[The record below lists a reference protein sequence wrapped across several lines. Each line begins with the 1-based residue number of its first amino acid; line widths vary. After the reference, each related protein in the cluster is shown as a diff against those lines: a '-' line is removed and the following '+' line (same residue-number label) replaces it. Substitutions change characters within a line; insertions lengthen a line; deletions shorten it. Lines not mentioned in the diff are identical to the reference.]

1 MGDINMSQERRGLL
15 AVLVLQAFLGGI
27 LMIGDFTGPDA
38 TSYMSFIRA
47 GQDPSYWLDPGA
59 FEGNFF
65 PMGYPALLTLTVAL
79 AGGSTL
85 LYEIASVLMALLVTT
100 LIFKLLRGHSD
111 AVRVTTALA
120 LALCPSVLWM
130 MQNNGYEMLL
140 SCLIVVSF
148 YFVWRLRSEANIH
161 PRIVALSAG
170 LTLGAAGLVQSKVLV
185 LLPVYL
191 VLLVR
196 SRLQM
201 GLVAVG
207 TFVLPALWGFRNLI
221 VTGSPYPFSSN
232 AGMGLWLG
240 NNPFTIDGG
249 VVASMPAKPPGTNS
263 LAEAALQFVIAQPE
277 AAFTL
282 FGRRVARLLSPTFL
296 YRDGIPPELNTLLH
310 WYAIVF
316 VALGVLLFAAFAFGR
331 LWIRL
336 PVSPDVSIIALIPI
350 VFFVVH
356 FPFQSE
362 PRYMTP
368 IVPLALAVAVPTAF
382 ALVRRLRNPRL
393 VPLVQNEAV

>member
-1 MGDINMSQERRGLL
+1 MSQERRGLL

-27 LMIGDFTGPDA
+27 LIIGDFTGPDA
-38 TSYMSFIRA
+38 TSYMSFVRA
-47 GQDPSYWLDPGA
+47 GQDPSYWLDPDA

-65 PMGYPALLTLTVAL
+65 PMGYPAILTLTVAL

-111 AVRVTTALA
+111 TVRVTTALA

-140 SCLIVVSF
+140 SCLIVVSL
-148 YFVWRLRSEANIH
+148 YLVWRLRNEASVH

-185 LLPVYL
+185 LLPLYL
-191 VLLVR
+191 ILLLR
-196 SRLQM
+196 TPLQM
-201 GLVAVG
+201 GLVAAG
-207 TFVLPALWGFRNLI
+207 TVVLPGLWGLRNLL
-221 VTGSPYPFSSN
+221 VTGNPFPFSSN
-232 AGMGLWLG
+232 AGTGLWLG
-240 NNPFTIDGG
+240 NNPYTIDGG
-249 VVASMPAKPPGTNS
+249 VASSMPSQGSRS
-263 LAEAALQFVIAQPE
+263 LPEAALQFVLSQPE

-282 FGRRVARLLSPTFL
+282 FGRRVARLLNPTYL
-296 YRDGIPPELNTLLH
+296 YRDGMLPEVNNLLH

-316 VALGVLLFAAFAFGR
+316 VSLGVLLFAAFAFGR
-331 LWIRL
+331 LWIRF
-336 PVSPDVSIIALIPI
+336 PVSPDVTAFAL
-350 VFFVVH
+350 VVLALFVVH

-368 IVPLALAVAVPTAF
+368 VVPLALAVSVPTAF
-382 ALVRRLRNPRL
+382 ALLRRTRINLHERL
-393 VPLVQNEAV
+393 ARDKTG